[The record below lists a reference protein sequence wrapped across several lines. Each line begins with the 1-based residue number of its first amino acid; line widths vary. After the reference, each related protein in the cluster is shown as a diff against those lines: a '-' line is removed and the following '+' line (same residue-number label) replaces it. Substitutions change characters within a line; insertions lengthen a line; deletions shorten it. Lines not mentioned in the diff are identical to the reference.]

1 MKNSKLVYTLT
12 VFSVVI
18 QNYGV
23 NKYKQFPELMFMIGI
38 PKLDESFNILSLMSM
53 LFPVILMTFLF
64 NERIHNLISR
74 SGKLYVVRSYSKT
87 KLIIKSVFTSI
98 LEIIV
103 LTLAEF
109 LIYSVF
115 PGKLYNV
122 KAKSIILSFIMFV
135 FVNIGVVLVE
145 YMLQYFFNTGY
156 TTLIICLFI
165 FVGCSIGLQT
175 KSKFLRIIL
184 FPTLMFGLYNG
195 AVSNVGIY
203 VFNLLA
209 VMIINIILLFC
220 NIYKFKNSDVF

>member
-1 MKNSKLVYTLT
+1 MKNSKLIYTLII
-12 VFSVVI
+12 FSVVI

-53 LFPVILMTFLF
+53 LFPILLMTFLF
-64 NERIHNLISR
+64 NEKIHNLISR

-87 KLIIKSVFTSI
+87 KLIIKSIFMSC
-98 LEIIV
+98 LEIVV
-103 LTLAEF
+103 LTLVGF

-122 KAKSIILSFIMFV
+122 KPQSIVLSFVMFV
-135 FVNIGVVLVE
+135 CVNIGVVLVE

-165 FVGCSIGLQT
+165 FIGCSVGLQT
-175 KSKFLRIIL
+175 KSEMLRMIL

-195 AVSNVGIY
+195 AVFDVAIY